1 MIIIYLK
8 IISQILELFI
18 EIIAPKID
26 KKIYLKFQKHVKERG
41 INYLSQIAQN

>member
-18 EIIAPKID
+18 EIIAQKID
-26 KKIYLKFQKHVKERG
+26 KKIYIKFQKLVKERG
-41 INYLSQIAQN
+41 INYLSPIAQN